1 MNKKPEIA
9 GLARNGAPFTPHPTR
24 RLLII
29 ATMTEPATSTLNA
42 CAAKPAATHELGE
55 AAMLRYSRHL
65 LLDAW
70 GFEAQQAIAGKTALV
85 LGLGG
90 LGCAAAQ
97 VLASA
102 GVGHLLLV
110 DGDTVELSN
119 LQRQILHDMNSLGQ
133 AKVLSAQRRL
143 AAINPVI
150 AYTTV
155 AQRLDAAAL
164 AAAVAQADVVLDCS
178 DNLPTR
184 LALNAACVAAAK
196 PLVSGSAIRWQ
207 GQGFVYL
214 PGQAAP
220 CYQCLYPQTGA
231 DAVEIADEPC
241 ATMGVFAPLVM
252 QVGSWQAAQA
262 LKILASLPVQTGHLH
277 LFDVLHGRSQQVQVG
292 RQGAC
297 PVCALKP

>member
-1 MNKKPEIA
+1 
-9 GLARNGAPFTPHPTR
+9 
-24 RLLII
+24 
-29 ATMTEPATSTLNA
+29 MTNEHDFSMASTCTLRTL
-42 CAAKPAATHELGE
+42 PVSDLED

-65 LLDAW
+65 LLDGW

-97 VLASA
+97 ALTSA
-102 GVGHLLLV
+102 GVGRLLLV
-110 DGDTVELSN
+110 DGDVVELSN
-119 LQRQILHDMNSLGQ
+119 LQRQILHDMASLGLP
-133 AKVLSAQRRL
+133 KVESARRRL
-143 AAINPVI
+143 GAINPEI
-150 AYTTV
+150 RIDTL
-155 AQRLDAAAL
+155 AQRLDAQAMQQ
-164 AAAVAQADVVLDCS
+164 AVAQADVVLDCS

-252 QVGSWQAAQA
+252 SVGSWQAGQA
-262 LKILASLPVQTGHLH
+262 LRLLAGLPVAAGQLQLLDMERGNW
-277 LFDVLHGRSQQVQVG
+277 QQLQLQ
-292 RQGAC
+292 RQAAC
-297 PVCALKP
+297 PICAH

>member
-1 MNKKPEIA
+1 
-9 GLARNGAPFTPHPTR
+9 
-24 RLLII
+24 
-29 ATMTEPATSTLNA
+29 
-42 CAAKPAATHELGE
+42 
-55 AAMLRYSRHL
+55 MLRYSRHL

-133 AKVLSAQRRL
+133 AKVLSAQQRL
-143 AAINPVI
+143 AAINPDI

-262 LKILASLPVQTGHLH
+262 LKILAGLPVQAGHLH
-277 LFDVLHGRSQQVQVG
+277 LFDLLHGRSQQVQVG